1 MTAPEPGEARRVM
14 VFGKLPRPGRVKTRL
29 APVLGDEGAAELYD
43 AFLEDVLARCRA
55 AGADPQLW
63 VPRRPGAR
71 DELSRRHPG
80 VGLRWQPEGGLGVRL
95 RAAFDAAFRD
105 GVGRALVVGSDHP
118 TLPPGHLE
126 EALGALR
133 AADACLGP
141 TADGGY
147 WAVGVRRRA
156 WPRAARLFEDVPWS
170 TPEVTEETL
179 ARADEAG
186 VEVRLVSAW
195 YDVDE
200 PGDLERLRRDVSDG
214 SATAGRLERLD
225 VGGVPAPG
233 PAEGE
238 GDGGR
243 GPGAG
248 GGPA

>member
-1 MTAPEPGEARRVM
+1 M
-14 VFGKLPRPGRVKTRL
+14 VFGKLPRAGRVKTRL
-29 APVLGDEGAAELYD
+29 APALGDEGAAELYD

-55 AGADPQLW
+55 AGADPELW

-71 DELSRRHPG
+71 EELSRRHPG
-80 VGLRWQPEGGLGVRL
+80 VDLRWQPEGGLGARL
-95 RAAFDAAFRD
+95 RAAFEAAFRD

-126 EALGALR
+126 EALAALGT
-133 AADACLGP
+133 ADAVLGP

-170 TPEVTEETL
+170 TPEVTETTL

-186 VEVRLVSAW
+186 VDVRTVSAW

-200 PGDLERLRRDVSDG
+200 PADLERLRRDVSEG
-214 SATAGRLERLD
+214 SATAGRLERLGPTD
-225 VGGVPAPG
+225 GPAPRPAGADGDPG
-233 PAEGE
+233 PG
-238 GDGGR
+238 GGGGR
-243 GPGAG
+243 T
-248 GGPA
+248 